1 MQPHLVRWDRSYR
14 DRGLTIVYVANGAK
28 TTPDALLQAMRS
40 EGAQFPVLLDTT
52 SSTTNTYGVRAFPT
66 AYVLG
71 KDGAGV
77 WEGIPVYDP
86 GAPERAIQA
95 ALASR

>member
-14 DRGLTIVYVANGAK
+14 DRGLTVVYVANGAK
-28 TTPDALLQAMRS
+28 TTPEALQQAMRS
-40 EGAQFPVLLDTT
+40 EDAQFPLVLDATT
-52 SSTTNTYGVRAFPT
+52 SATNAYGVRAFPT

-71 KDGAGV
+71 RDGTVV

-95 ALASR
+95 ALAAR